1 MKKLSNR
8 NRAQAEL
15 AFPPPE
21 PGRGGKRAG
30 AGRKRKD
37 GVERRRGKLAKLD
50 VGMPHGRRAG
60 FRAMM
65 PVHVT
70 LKMAAHVYNLRSKRS
85 FRVIARAFAMASV
98 RFDSQIIQFSV
109 QGDHIHCLVEASNS
123 VLLAKTV
130 QGLSIRIARGLNA
143 MMGRTGRVF
152 HDRYHAHIL
161 KTPTEVRH
169 ARHYIRNNFRN
180 HAAARPNVT
189 LSAFW
194 VDPFSSDA
202 PSMTFT
208 LPPGRCWLLGA
219 AAARKAQALAKS
231 TVKPR
236 DPQFQ

>member
-1 MKKLSNR
+1 
-8 NRAQAEL
+8 
-15 AFPPPE
+15 
-21 PGRGGKRAG
+21 
-30 AGRKRKD
+30 
-37 GVERRRGKLAKLD
+37 
-50 VGMPHGRRAG
+50 
-60 FRAMM
+60 MM

-109 QGDHIHCLVEASNS
+109 QGDHIHCLIEATNS

-180 HAAARPNVT
+180 HAAARPNVA
-189 LSAFW
+189 LSASW

-202 PSMTFT
+202 PSMSFT
-208 LPPGRCWLLGA
+208 LPPGRCWLLGT
-219 AAARKAQALAKS
+219 AAARRAQALDKTTAP
-231 TVKPR
+231 PR
-236 DPQFQ
+236 DLQFQ